1 MKLKFEIGGVEYEI
15 EATRQGERLLVELEG
30 KQYELSVTQ
39 GQDGVLRM
47 QNGQRQV
54 QIVGAKRELQRQVA
68 VNGRTLRYR
77 RVSEQVG
84 GADSAENNL
93 SATIPAV
100 VAEILV
106 NVGDAV
112 AAGGAWRR

>member
-68 VNGRTLRYR
+68 VKGRTLRYR

-84 GADSAENNL
+84 GRIRPKIISVQQSQPSLPKSSSMSAMLLQRVTN
-93 SATIPAV
+93 
-100 VAEILV
+100 
-106 NVGDAV
+106 
-112 AAGGAWRR
+112 